1 MKRPEIYD
9 AGIDVGSVSVN
20 GVVLSPEGEIV
31 WEAPY
36 CRHFGRTMEMV
47 VRLLEELYERFG
59 REKFRSISFTG
70 NHAKAIA
77 SAIGAPY
84 EFETITQILGVLH
97 QIPGVATIISMG
109 GQDTAL
115 FQIAHSHGQWELE
128 EFNMNGPCASGT
140 GSFIDQQAERLASS
154 MYGADM
160 DRSQE
165 HIDHV
170 LRDFIALGLKSERPA
185 NVACRCTVFTKSD
198 MIHLQ
203 NKGERLE
210 NIIAGLHHGN
220 AANYL
225 STIVSNRRLM
235 DPIVFI
241 GGVASNELQVRAF
254 KKYYPNL
261 TVPPHHTS
269 MGALGAA
276 IQAQQQELKN
286 TVDLEALRNLSIQDI
301 ESFPTAENLILTLT
315 DFPEDNSLAPLV
327 VSGKKIDVYLGI
339 DIGSTTTKYAV
350 INAKNQIIH
359 KRYLQTRGKP
369 TEVTQTLLKTIR
381 DEIGGSITIKGVAT
395 TGSGRNVVGDF
406 ISADLILDEITAH
419 ARGAV
424 EVDPEIDT
432 IFEIGGQDSKYIY
445 IENTNPLDFDMNKVC
460 AAGTGSFLHELS
472 NKNSINIVHEF
483 QELALSSDRPIKLAE
498 RCTVFMES
506 DVVSFAQKGARKPD
520 LMAGLCYSIVHNYLN
535 RVVGKRKIGN
545 HISTVAPIV
554 ITIRAGIG
562 ISMLVAEFSKL
573 VWMQIV
579 QVRLA
584 HDCPEHIQGHP
595 NDTTGI

>member
-1 MKRPEIYD
+1 
-9 AGIDVGSVSVN
+9 
-20 GVVLSPEGEIV
+20 
-31 WEAPY
+31 
-36 CRHFGRTMEMV
+36 
-47 VRLLEELYERFG
+47 
-59 REKFRSISFTG
+59 
-70 NHAKAIA
+70 
-77 SAIGAPY
+77 
-84 EFETITQILGVLH
+84 
-97 QIPGVATIISMG
+97 
-109 GQDTAL
+109 
-115 FQIAHSHGQWELE
+115 
-128 EFNMNGPCASGT
+128 
-140 GSFIDQQAERLASS
+140 
-154 MYGADM
+154 
-160 DRSQE
+160 
-165 HIDHV
+165 
-170 LRDFIALGLKSERPA
+170 
-185 NVACRCTVFTKSD
+185 

-225 STIVSNRRLM
+225 STIVSNRKLV

-241 GGVASNELQVRAF
+241 GGVATNELQVRALR
-254 KKYYPNL
+254 KYYPNL
-261 TVPPHHTS
+261 IVPPHHNS

-276 IQAQQQELKN
+276 LQARQQGLKN
-286 TVDLEALRNLSIQDI
+286 GIDLQALRDLSIQDI
-301 ESFPTAENLILTLT
+301 EAFPTAENLILKLT

-369 TEVTQTLLKTIR
+369 TEVTQTLLKAIR
-381 DEIGGSITIKGVAT
+381 DEIGASIYIKGVAT

-445 IENTNPLDFDMNKVC
+445 IENANPLDFDMNKVC

-472 NKNSINIVHEF
+472 NKNSINIVNEF
-483 QELALSSDRPIKLAE
+483 QELALSSNSPIKLAE

-545 HISTVAPIV
+545 HIHVPG
-554 ITIRAGIG
+554 RALIEQGCRG
-562 ISMLVAEFSKL
+562 
-573 VWMQIV
+573 
-579 QVRLA
+579 RL
-584 HDCPEHIQGHP
+584 
-595 NDTTGI
+595 